1 MQNDDIVHLANAR
14 NPIEANIW
22 RQALEDE
29 GISCTVVGDLLEAGV
44 GDVGSLTPEVWVHAG
59 DAERA
64 RAFLAAHQAHHSA
77 DEPEEEEA

>member
-1 MQNDDIVHLANAR
+1 MQGDDIVHLANAR

-44 GDVGSLTPEVWVHAG
+44 GDVGSLTPEVWVHAH
-59 DAERA
+59 DLEKA
-64 RAFLAAHQAHHSA
+64 RAFLAAHRGAA
-77 DEPEEEEA
+77 DEPEEEEV

>member
-1 MQNDDIVHLANAR
+1 MQSEDIVHLANAR

-44 GDVGSLTPEVWVHAG
+44 GDVGSLTPEVWVHAN
-59 DAERA
+59 DLERA
-64 RAFLAAHQAHHSA
+64 RAFLAAHQARHGA